1 MITGNKGEW
10 SEVYT
15 FFKLLAEGRLYA
27 ADSDLNKIEEIFY
40 PIINILRIQPEGDIR
55 YIREGNIRI
64 LNESNEELLS
74 VPIED
79 FIENAEILYR
89 KILESRGSFSTPEIS
104 EFLNTIKLSKLK
116 ASNSDKRDITV
127 VVHDLNTG
135 LNPELGFSIK
145 SRIGN
150 PSTLLNAS
158 SATNFTYEIEGFIS
172 DDEIDYINNIS
183 TRSKIRDR
191 LKYIKEEKGYNLKLV
206 EAGSEIF
213 NLNMKLIDS
222 NLPIIVSKILDYYF
236 SIGINKT
243 VDLVDKLTEENP
255 CNFNLNFGHSF
266 YNYKIKAF
274 LTDIA
279 LGLQPSTMWS
289 GLYDATGGYIVVKE
303 NGDILCYHI
312 YNWNEFQDY
321 LLKNTKLES
330 ASSTRHDYGVV
341 YKNNNKF
348 FIKLNL
354 QIRFTS

>member
-1 MITGNKGEW
+1 
-10 SEVYT
+10 
-15 FFKLLAEGRLYA
+15 
-27 ADSDLNKIEEIFY
+27 
-40 PIINILRIQPEGDIR
+40 
-55 YIREGNIRI
+55 
-64 LNESNEELLS
+64 
-74 VPIED
+74 
-79 FIENAEILYR
+79 
-89 KILESRGSFSTPEIS
+89 
-104 EFLNTIKLSKLK
+104 
-116 ASNSDKRDITV
+116 
-127 VVHDLNTG
+127 
-135 LNPELGFSIK
+135 
-145 SRIGN
+145 
-150 PSTLLNAS
+150 
-158 SATNFTYEIEGFIS
+158 
-172 DDEIDYINNIS
+172 
-183 TRSKIRDR
+183 
-191 LKYIKEEKGYNLKLV
+191 
-206 EAGSEIF
+206 
-213 NLNMKLIDS
+213 MKLIDS